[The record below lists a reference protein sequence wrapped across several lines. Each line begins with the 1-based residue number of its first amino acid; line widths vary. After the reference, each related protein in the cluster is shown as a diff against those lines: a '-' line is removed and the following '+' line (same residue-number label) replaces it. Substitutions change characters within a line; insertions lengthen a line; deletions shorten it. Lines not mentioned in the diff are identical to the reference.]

1 MFNLVNFETNERFDN
16 FPYSASIC
24 DCGLGCEFYPD
35 FDDSLYVAF
44 SRLKIPFNDDFVV
57 GKTDDVK
64 VPDVVY
70 KALLKHYQDNYK

>member
-44 SRLKIPFNDDFVV
+44 SRLKIPFNNDFVE

-70 KALLKHYQDNYK
+70 KALLKHYQDNY

>member
-1 MFNLVNFETNERFDN
+1 MFNLVNLETKERFDN
-16 FPYSASIC
+16 FPYSASIG

-44 SRLKIPFNDDFVV
+44 SRLKIPFNNDFVE

-70 KALLKHYQDNYK
+70 KALLKHYQDNY

>member
-44 SRLKIPFNDDFVV
+44 SRLKIPFNNDFVE

-70 KALLKHYQDNYK
+70 KALVKHYQDNY